1 MTKKQ
6 PQQIQIYQAENGA
19 LEIQVDQKQDTIWL
33 TQNQIAIL
41 FDKERSVI
49 TKHLSKIFKDFEV
62 DKKAM
67 CKKCTFLILINQ

>member
-49 TKHLSKIFKDFEV
+49 TKHLSKIFMPWNISVKS
-62 DKKAM
+62 
-67 CKKCTFLILINQ
+67 